1 MESIF
6 DLLQSVVSATQA
18 GGCGASDLVQTPQ
31 NRWSPALLLLVRDP
45 RPEGA
50 ACCCSPRLD
59 STKSAADGRPLYRG
73 GGPKWRPVPQ
83 ETHRNFPDPGS
94 QKSTTRSSSCSEKV
108 PSPRFRRRSW
118 PPKVGMVDAADFY
131 PVGKVSERE
140 PRRRCDEMVRV
151 LNWTERY
158 YRTLVVSSRSR
169 KVASPSSSSS
179 SRRHKLTDGCCSR
192 SRPKKRCPRRKAKLS
207 SASHKRMRWSEWRSK
222 S

>member
-1 MESIF
+1 M
-6 DLLQSVVSATQA
+6 LTNVLVVH
-18 GGCGASDLVQTPQ
+18 G
-31 NRWSPALLLLVRDP
+31 
-45 RPEGA
+45 
-50 ACCCSPRLD
+50 D
-59 STKSAADGRPLYRG
+59 STKKSIAFPTVHLQI
-73 GGPKWRPVPQ
+73 KTWNWRPVPHS
-83 ETHRNFPDPGS
+83 THRSFPDPGS

-179 SRRHKLTDGCCSR
+179 SGRHKLTDGCCSR
-192 SRPKKRCPRRKAKLS
+192 SRPKKRCPRTAPPRL
-207 SASHKRMRWSEWRSK
+207 SASHKRMRWSELCSK

>member
-1 MESIF
+1 M
-6 DLLQSVVSATQA
+6 LPQA
-18 GGCGASDLVQTPQ
+18 RC
-31 NRWSPALLLLVRDP
+31 
-45 RPEGA
+45 A
-50 ACCCSPRLD
+50 AYYSPRLN
-59 STKSAADGRPLYRG
+59 STKSAAEGRPLCSG
-73 GGPKWRPVPQ
+73 GGPCWRPVPHS
-83 ETHRNFPDPGS
+83 THRSFPDPGS

-169 KVASPSSSSS
+169 KVATPSRSSSSG
-179 SRRHKLTDGCCSR
+179 RHKLTDGCCSR
-192 SRPKKRCPRRKAKLS
+192 SRPKKRCPRTESKVFLQATKVI
-207 SASHKRMRWSEWRSK
+207 RWSEWRSRPRGSERK
-222 S
+222 A